1 MGKKSEIETASS
13 DVVSARE
20 RIKSID
26 QLAAVARAAR
36 EEGKT
41 IVLAHGVFDLVHM
54 GHTRHIEVA
63 KKLGDILIVTVTADE
78 YVNKGPGRPVFP
90 ELLRAEMLG
99 AFACVDWCGVN
110 HAPTAENIL
119 EEIKPDI
126 YVKGGD
132 YADAEED
139 VTGKIVAEQE
149 IVESYGGRIVFT
161 DEITFSSSELIN
173 AHMAMHEPETRAF
186 IDEIRRE
193 EDAAPGV
200 ISLIDSIADYRVLL
214 IGETII
220 DEYHY
225 VTPMGMAAKESI
237 IATRYQ
243 SCELFAGGVIAAAN
257 HVAGF
262 CGGIEV
268 VTCLGDNQAH
278 EEVVREHLLP
288 NVNLNVFRQENRPT
302 ICKRRYVDNLGLS
315 KLFEICYMDDK
326 PISQELSQKIC
337 DYLAAHAGD
346 FDLVIVCDFGHGLMT
361 QPVIEELVRC
371 ARFLAVNAQS
381 NSSNRGYNSVTKY
394 PRADV
399 ICIDEPEARLAVRD
413 KHSDLQQII
422 AEELPAAIDCD
433 KFIVTYGNRGCLVWD
448 YGNGVQHIPAF
459 THMPVDTI
467 GAGDAFLSIAS
478 PLVAAGGTMRDV
490 GFVGNIVGGIKVGI
504 VGHRKSVDKMSV
516 KKSIIGL
523 LK

>member
-1 MGKKSEIETASS
+1 MGKKSKIETVSS
-13 DVVSARE
+13 GMVSARE

-41 IVLAHGVFDLVHM
+41 VVLAHGVFDLVHM
-54 GHTRHIEVA
+54 GHARHLEAA

-78 YVNKGPGRPVFP
+78 YINKGPGRPVFP

-99 AFACVDWCGVN
+99 ALAYVDWCGVN
-110 HAPTAENIL
+110 HGPTAENIL

-132 YADAEED
+132 YADAEKD

-149 IVESYGGRIVFT
+149 LVESNGGRIVFT

-193 EDAAPGV
+193 GDAPGV
-200 ISLIDSIADYRVLL
+200 ISLIDSIANYRVLL

-225 VTPMGMAAKESI
+225 VTPVGTAAKENI

-243 SCELFAGGVIAAAN
+243 SRELFAGGVIAAAN

-262 CGGIEV
+262 CGEGEV

-278 EEVVREHLLP
+278 EEVVRKYLLP
-288 NVNLNVFRQENRPT
+288 NVNLNVFRQEDRPT
-302 ICKRRYVDNLGLS
+302 ICKRRYVDDSDMS
-315 KLFEICYMDDK
+315 KLFEVGYMDDR
-326 PISQELSQKIC
+326 PISQELSQNIC

-361 QPVIEELVRC
+361 RPIIEEVVRR

-381 NSSNRGYNSVTKY
+381 NSTNRGYNSITKY
-394 PRADV
+394 PRADM
-399 ICIDEPEARLAVRD
+399 ICIDEPEARLAVCD
-413 KHSDLQQII
+413 KHSDLQQIVG
-422 AEELPAAIDCD
+422 EELPAAIDCE

-448 YGNGVQHIPAF
+448 RGTGVQHIPAF
-459 THMPVDTI
+459 THTPVDTI

-478 PLVAAGGTMRDV
+478 PLVAAGGAMRDV

-504 VGHRKSVDKMSV
+504 VGHRKSVDKTSV

>member
-1 MGKKSEIETASS
+1 MGKKSKIETASS
-13 DVVSARE
+13 GVASARE
-20 RIKSID
+20 RIKSVD
-26 QLAAVARAAR
+26 QLAAIARVAR

-41 IVLAHGVFDLVHM
+41 VALAHGVFDLVHM
-54 GHTRHIEVA
+54 GHARHLEAA

-99 AFACVDWCGVN
+99 ALAYVDWCGVN
-110 HAPTAENIL
+110 HADTAENIL

-132 YADAEED
+132 YADAKED

-149 IVESYGGRIVFT
+149 IVESHGGRIVFT

-173 AHMAMHEPETRAF
+173 AHMAIREPEARAF

-193 EDAAPGV
+193 EAAPSV

-225 VTPMGMAAKESI
+225 VAPVGTAAKENI

-243 SCELFAGGVIAAAN
+243 SRELFAGGVIAAAN

-262 CGGIEV
+262 CGEIEV
-268 VTCLGDNQAH
+268 VTCLGDSRTH
-278 EEVVREHLLP
+278 EDVVREYLLP
-288 NVNLNVFRQENRPT
+288 NVNLNVFRQEDRPT
-302 ICKRRYVDNLGLS
+302 ICKRRYVDDSDMS
-315 KLFEICYMDDK
+315 KLFEVGYMDDK
-326 PISQELSQKIC
+326 PISQELSQNIC

-361 QPVIEELVRC
+361 RPIIEEVVRC
-371 ARFLAVNAQS
+371 SRFLAVNAQS
-381 NSSNRGYNSVTKY
+381 NSTNRGYNAVTKY
-394 PRADV
+394 LRADV
-399 ICIDEPEARLAVRD
+399 ICIDESEARLAVCD

-422 AEELPAAIDCD
+422 TDKLSTAVDCE

-448 YGNGVQHIPAF
+448 HGNGVQHIPAF
-459 THMPVDTI
+459 TRRPVDTI
-467 GAGDAFLSIAS
+467 GAGDAFLSVAS
-478 PLVAAGGTMRDV
+478 PLVAAGGSMRDV

-504 VGHRKSVDKMSV
+504 VGHRKSVDKVSV

>member
-1 MGKKSEIETASS
+1 M
-13 DVVSARE
+13 SARE
-20 RIKSID
+20 CIKSID
-26 QLAAVARAAR
+26 HLAAVSRTAR
-36 EEGKT
+36 EEGKKV
-41 IVLAHGVFDLVHM
+41 VLAHGVFDLVHM
-54 GHTRHIEVA
+54 GHTRHLEAA
-63 KKLGDILIVTVTADE
+63 KKLGDILIVTVTADD
-78 YVNKGPGRPVFP
+78 YINKGPGRPVFP

-99 AFACVDWCGVN
+99 AFAYVDWCGVN

-132 YADAEED
+132 YVDAKDD
-139 VTGKIVAEQE
+139 VTGKIATEQE

-161 DEITFSSSELIN
+161 DEINFSSSELIN
-173 AHMAMHEPETRAF
+173 AHMAMHAPEARAF

-193 EDAAPGV
+193 EETPGV
-200 ISLIDSIADYRVLL
+200 ISLIDSISDYRVLL

-220 DEYHY
+220 DDYHY
-225 VTPMGMAAKESI
+225 VIPMGMAAKESI

-243 SCELFAGGVIAAAN
+243 SREQFAGGVIAAAN

-262 CGGIEV
+262 CKKIEV
-268 VTCLGDNQAH
+268 ITCLGDDQGH
-278 EEVVREHLLP
+278 EEVVRDNLLP
-288 NVNLNVFRQENRPT
+288 NVNLNVFHQENGPT
-302 ICKRRYVDNLGLS
+302 ICKRRYVDGLN
-315 KLFEICYMDDK
+315 KLFEVCYMDDK

-361 QPVIEELVRC
+361 RSIIEELTRC

-381 NSSNRGYNSVTKY
+381 NSANRGYNSVTKY
-394 PRADV
+394 TRADV

-413 KHSDLQQII
+413 KHSDLQQIL

-433 KFIVTYGNRGCLVWD
+433 KFIVTCGSRGCLVWD
-448 YGNGVQHIPAF
+448 RGNGIQHIPAF

-504 VGHRKSVDKMSV
+504 VGHRKSVDKVSV